1 MKLAQLHRRNHPA
14 SRPAPQRRSLGVY
27 AHPLRSFADDLE
39 MHPIVRAKLRTN
51 VPHGRDDDTGKR
63 TSCSCGG
70 TCPHCR
76 AQAMRRAMTE
86 GPTPRPAGTDNLEET
101 DLTVPRAGDA
111 GVPADAGTDAGTPAP
126 SCCDQAF
133 SNGLAGTDYGGVICC
148 NNVKH
153 SCVWPSNMS
162 SALTNASARAISINC
177 ARVHEDTHHDDVDCT
192 GAAVERPSFKA
203 GKDARAEECIAYRAE
218 VACFDAHIGD
228 CGTDTTCTSQIT
240 SRRAVKQGQADSN
253 CA

>member
-1 MKLAQLHRRNHPA
+1 MWGSAWSDISRKTMKLAQLHRRNHPA

-86 GPTPRPAGTDNLEET
+86 RPTPRPAGTDNLEET

-111 GVPADAGTDAGTPAP
+111 GVRPTRGRTPGRP
-126 SCCDQAF
+126 RPRVVTRRFPMGS
-133 SNGLAGTDYGGVICC
+133 LARIT
-148 NNVKH
+148 
-153 SCVWPSNMS
+153 
-162 SALTNASARAISINC
+162 AASF
-177 ARVHEDTHHDDVDCT
+177 
-192 GAAVERPSFKA
+192 AA
-203 GKDARAEECIAYRAE
+203 
-218 VACFDAHIGD
+218 
-228 CGTDTTCTSQIT
+228 IT
-240 SRRAVKQGQADSN
+240 SSIPACGRATCRQP
-253 CA
+253 